1 MTQYQ
6 IISNDPGGP
15 TIIRQ
20 TVSPRSQALLTPRH
34 RPPPVATTPPPSP
47 AATYWSYPK
56 RCVSSATAARATIGK
71 DDAKR
76 RTFPPPW
83 QGLQLCV
90 AGY

>member
-34 RPPPVATTPPPSP
+34 RPPPAACRNNSTTVACRNLLALSQ
-47 AATYWSYPK
+47 ALREQRNGGKSHHRQR
-56 RCVSSATAARATIGK
+56 RCQEADISAT
-71 DDAKR
+71 
-76 RTFPPPW
+76 P
-83 QGLQLCV
+83 
-90 AGY
+90 AGD